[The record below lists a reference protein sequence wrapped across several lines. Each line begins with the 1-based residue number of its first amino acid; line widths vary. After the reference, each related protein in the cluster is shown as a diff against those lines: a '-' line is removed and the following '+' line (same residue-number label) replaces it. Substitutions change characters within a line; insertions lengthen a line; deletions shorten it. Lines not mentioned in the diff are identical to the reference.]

1 MRSETLP
8 HVWRRCSVVSILI
21 GALVS
26 AGYCYSQENQQRLI
40 IKVDQKSSG
49 PFGGQ
54 RGSLCLRVYING
66 RITLSEWSTAA
77 ASIVDKAGKETR
89 SETTVNLEYSLP
101 REDLYRMSELE
112 EFLTSKA
119 VLKLPTTFAR
129 PHRPVDFFETSKIQ
143 IIHPSGRAK
152 QISVSEYYTASLVE
166 KTRYPSVLLILM
178 DQLARLEDEVTE
190 KGKPAEPSADC
201 VLRE

>member
-1 MRSETLP
+1 MKLP
-8 HVWRRCSVVSILI
+8 HVRRLSIVSILI
-21 GALVS
+21 GASVS
-26 AGYCYSQENQQRLI
+26 AGNCYSQENQHQLM

-49 PFGGQ
+49 PFAGQ
-54 RGSLCLRVYING
+54 RGSLCLRVYASG

-77 ASIVDKAGKETR
+77 GSTVDKAGKETR
-89 SETTVNLEYSLP
+89 SETTVNLEYSFP

-119 VLKLPTTFAR
+119 VQKLPATFAR
-129 PHRPVDFFETSKIQ
+129 PHRPVDFFETSEIQ
-143 IIHPSGRAK
+143 ITHPSGRSK
-152 QISVSEYYTASLVE
+152 KISVPEYYAASLVE
-166 KTRYPSVLLILM
+166 RTKYPSVLLILM

-201 VLRE
+201 ALRE